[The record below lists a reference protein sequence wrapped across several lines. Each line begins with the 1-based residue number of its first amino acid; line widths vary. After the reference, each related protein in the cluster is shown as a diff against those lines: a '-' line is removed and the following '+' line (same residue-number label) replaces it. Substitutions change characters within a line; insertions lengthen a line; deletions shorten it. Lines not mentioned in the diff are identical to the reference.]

1 MKFCR
6 LSSLLTTVTIMKI
19 SKFFAIMLASCVTMA
34 QADELV
40 INDSTAAPIVIT
52 PEFDTIDV
60 QSSCEI
66 DSFDVAV
73 SGARMDIGSGIEVTV
88 SNIIINDGPV
98 TLNNSGTLKVEK
110 LTIVVDDA
118 IISQGGKYVFTVF
131 EGSLV
136 ELWDVTMNPGI
147 ECFVT
152 KNGEYIT
159 PVSSNIEIELGG
171 DVDLGF
177 GMGAG
182 NVSYVVEAEFASTVP
197 EPSTAVLSMLAV
209 CGLVTRRRRK

>member
-1 MKFCR
+1 
-6 LSSLLTTVTIMKI
+6 
-19 SKFFAIMLASCVTMA
+19 MA

-52 PEFDTIDV
+52 PEFDTINV

-73 SGARMDIGSGIEVTV
+73 SGARMDIGSGIDVTV
-88 SNIIINDGPV
+88 SHIIINDGPV
-98 TLNNSGTLKVEK
+98 TLSNGGTLKVEK

-131 EGSLV
+131 DGCSLM
-136 ELWDVTMNPGI
+136 EMWNINMNPGI

-159 PVSSNIEIELGG
+159 PLSSNKEMKMGG
-171 DVDLGF
+171 VWI
-177 GMGAG
+177 
-182 NVSYVVEAEFASTVP
+182 
-197 EPSTAVLSMLAV
+197 
-209 CGLVTRRRRK
+209 